1 MILPLTSSFSCHFEQ
16 TYFRFLF
23 PLHALFN
30 ILIRGFESSFCWF
43 VFCFLLESRCVYM
56 YVLPS
61 YVVQLIG
68 LPAHKEP
75 GFGMKSGHYSR
86 RARIAAGCLLS
97 QRDPQRAWDRL
108 KTDSS
113 EIFAAGCFA
122 LSFIQSSFVIAA
134 CRGRDACSL
143 GLSAVFSRRAQSVG
157 ATSRLRHRA
166 GVWRITP
173 PVKSRRECS
182 ADLSEVQREPRK
194 CARLHYCTCPGASAA
209 CSRLRSDVRS
219 QQRGQEVR
227 RRTRFIA

>member
-1 MILPLTSSFSCHFEQ
+1 
-16 TYFRFLF
+16 
-23 PLHALFN
+23 
-30 ILIRGFESSFCWF
+30 
-43 VFCFLLESRCVYM
+43 
-56 YVLPS
+56 
-61 YVVQLIG
+61 
-68 LPAHKEP
+68 
-75 GFGMKSGHYSR
+75 
-86 RARIAAGCLLS
+86 
-97 QRDPQRAWDRL
+97 
-108 KTDSS
+108 
-113 EIFAAGCFA
+113 
-122 LSFIQSSFVIAA
+122 
-134 CRGRDACSL
+134 
-143 GLSAVFSRRAQSVG
+143 LSAVFSRRAQSVG